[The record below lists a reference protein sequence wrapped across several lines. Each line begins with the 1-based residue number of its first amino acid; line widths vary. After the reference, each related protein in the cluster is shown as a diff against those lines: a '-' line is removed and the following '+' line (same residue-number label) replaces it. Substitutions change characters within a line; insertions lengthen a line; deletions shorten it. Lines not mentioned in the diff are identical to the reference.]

1 VSLALDSI
9 EPVEPGVGVFVAI
22 ALVICAA
29 LVPPLLMS
37 RGGRHASTGPNV
49 PLMLL
54 GPLGDAPKFSVIV
67 PTFNRASLV
76 LEAVQ
81 SVLAQTYTRLELI
94 VVNDGS
100 TDDTVERLR
109 RVVDPRLSVVTVAH
123 GGVSAARNAGL
134 AVATGTLVSFLDSDD
149 LWLPDKLAIELDFLR
164 RHPDIGLVFGDL
176 EKYDG
181 IRHISS
187 FMRTTDVFSKR
198 LPQARTDGFVLNPR
212 EMYLCLLQEVPV
224 KTPAM
229 TVRHEV
235 LAAVGG
241 FDELWTSS
249 EDWELLLRL
258 AWVTAFGYV
267 DRPLAVIRVSPDSLH
282 RLDQERGD
290 RAMLRLLTER
300 RRHAADAETREAAA
314 RGIVRRSKH
323 LGWYYVDCGRR
334 IDGATTHLRSLVV
347 TGKPSL
353 LLRAGA
359 ALVMPRHVGRAPKAP
374 IDTIAA

>member
-9 EPVEPGVGVFVAI
+9 APIEPGVGVFVAV
-22 ALVICAA
+22 ALLVCAS
-29 LVPPLLMS
+29 LVPSALMGRRRRQATRADATPLIL
-37 RGGRHASTGPNV
+37 A
-49 PLMLL
+49 PLAA
-54 GPLGDAPKFSVIV
+54 APKFSVIV
-67 PTFNRASLV
+67 PTFNRAALV

-81 SVLAQTYTRLELI
+81 SVLVQSYANFELI
-94 VVNDGS
+94 VVDDGS

-109 RVVDPRLSVVTVAH
+109 RIGDRRLSVVTVPH

-134 AVATGTLVSFLDSDD
+134 AVARGALIAFLDSDD
-149 LWLPDKLAIELDFLR
+149 LWLPDKLTIELDFLR
-164 RHPDIGLVFGDL
+164 RHPDVGLVFGDL

-181 IRHISS
+181 ACHVAS

-198 LPQARTDGFVLNPR
+198 LPQARTDGFVLTPR

-229 TVRHEV
+229 TVRREV
-235 LAAVGG
+235 LAAVGT
-241 FDELWTSS
+241 FDELWTSA

-258 AWVTAFGYV
+258 ARVTAFGYV

-282 RLDQERGD
+282 RRDQERGD
-290 RAMLRLLTER
+290 RAMLRLLAER

-314 RGIVRRSKH
+314 RGIVRRSNH
-323 LGWYYVDCGRR
+323 LGWYYVDRGRR
-334 IDGATTHLRSLVV
+334 IDSAATHLRSLVV
-347 TGKPSL
+347 TRKPSL

-359 ALVMPRHVGRAPKAP
+359 ALIMPRHVARAPEAP
-374 IDTIAA
+374 IDPVAA